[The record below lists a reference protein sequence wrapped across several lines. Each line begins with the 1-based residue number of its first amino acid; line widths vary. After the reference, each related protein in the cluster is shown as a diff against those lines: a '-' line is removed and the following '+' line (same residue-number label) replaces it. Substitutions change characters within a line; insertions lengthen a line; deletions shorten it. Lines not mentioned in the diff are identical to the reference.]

1 MNKTKKYLNWIIIGV
16 IIVGGAL
23 VNFFYVGSLEK
34 KAAGEHKVVAD
45 EVRTFNARFD
55 QKENGLMQTPTKQ
68 DQKIGGEYMDGII
81 KERDTVAVLLKRR
94 ASFFDECIVKGDIV
108 YPAGTPNAGKTVDEM
123 TFADFLSDQYYRAM
137 AVMENSIFHKS
148 TPVWQEMLEKSLYA
162 SSPNMKS
169 VNEAAP
175 KAKASAERIAA
186 AQSRILKPAE
196 MIPFRLDENFQGA
209 ANQQKRWDAWRRF
222 LIFRDVVTRAI
233 ANTQVKVAR
242 DIVGFERQGRDS
254 DILDNPKTMIVT
266 GNAERFIQNVS
277 KIKVDLVSIGD
288 AIIPDPQ
295 IVRDAKKGEK
305 GEDEEDAPAEAE
317 QPKMPENGKY
327 SDVYKVTVELTAH
340 LKAVRAFQAE
350 MLKTDDVYYVPVAM
364 GVSRLTD
371 KVTMGNF
378 VMPSEGLLPEDVIVN
393 DEFKNGNAVAVN
405 PVSDYSYEPPVNAH
419 LEFLLYRPRFASAA
433 NPEGTNVTTIQMS
446 ANSSGRIMMSAL
458 MSASNSVSMSLRLF
472 SERLNASAPSPF
484 ALARM
489 DSLRFVWAF

>member
-16 IIVGGAL
+16 IILVGAL
-23 VNFFYVGSLEK
+23 VNFFYVGSLEQ
-34 KAAGEHKVVAD
+34 KAANEHKTVDDA
-45 EVRTFNARFD
+45 VRKFKARYD

-81 KERDTVAVLLKRR
+81 KERDNVAVLLKRR
-94 ASFFDECIVKGDIV
+94 ASFFDEGIVKGEIV
-108 YPAGTPNAGKTVDEM
+108 YPAGTPNAGKKVDEM

-137 AVMENSIFHKS
+137 ATMENAIFHKS
-148 TPVWQEMLEKSLYA
+148 TPVWQGMLEKSLFA

-169 VNEAAP
+169 IDEAAP

-209 ANQQKRWDAWRRF
+209 SNQQKRWDAWRRF
-222 LIFRDVVTRAI
+222 LIFRDVVTRAV

-254 DILDNPKTMIVT
+254 DILDNPKTTIMT
-266 GNAERFIQNVS
+266 GNADRFIQNIS
-277 KIKVDLVSIGD
+277 KIKIDLVSVGD
-288 AIIPDPQ
+288 AVIPDPEILRAAQ
-295 IVRDAKKGEK
+295 KGET
-305 GEDEEDAPAEAE
+305 DEENETPPAEAE

-350 MLKTDDVYYVPVAM
+350 MLKTDDVFYVPVAL

-378 VMPSEGLLPEDVIVN
+378 AMPSEGMLPEDVIVN
-393 DEFKNGNAVAVN
+393 EEFKSGNAVAVN

-419 LEFLLYRPRFASAA
+419 LEFLLYRPRF
-433 NPEGTNVTTIQMS
+433 V
-446 ANSSGRIMMSAL
+446 
-458 MSASNSVSMSLRLF
+458 SASNP
-472 SERLNASAPSPF
+472 EAEAENA
-484 ALARM
+484 
-489 DSLRFVWAF
+489 DED